1 MERTP
6 IELMTTVELR
16 QYLRISNN
24 TLKRLMREGDVPALR
39 VGRQLRFDRDKV
51 VERLEGVAGA
61 GVADR
66 E

>member
-1 MERTP
+1 MERPLTD
-6 IELMTTVELR
+6 LMTPVEMT
-16 QYLRISNN
+16 QYLRISTN

-39 VGRQLRFDRDKV
+39 VGRQLRFDRAKV